1 MDLKYKNKKLTIL
14 SILVIFSVYFVYY
27 FIGYLVNTDILN
39 AITPHRNG
47 FSISFYGI
55 FLLFGTSLLVVYFI
69 GKYREKRKK

>member
-39 AITPHRNG
+39 AITSHRNG
-47 FSISFYGI
+47 FSISFIGI
-55 FLLFGTSLLVVYFI
+55 FLLFGTSFLVVYFI